1 MTHIVFN
8 GSLIF
13 EFCVVQVKIDV
24 FWTITASV
32 KFGISNMK
40 ALSKM
45 YSFFSILKLQTP
57 AIFLILIIF
66 PTRQVHTSCQV
77 FALKNVAHLLH
88 WEVVVFSLVFLG
100 VVHKWCHPLRREGE
114 SAKRWH
120 YSISLFSKMDDKGE
134 GRGQK
139 SQ

>member
-13 EFCVVQVKIDV
+13 EFCVVQVKIEGF

-45 YSFFSILKLQTP
+45 YSFFSIFKLQTP
-57 AIFLILIIF
+57 AIFLIPIIF
-66 PTRQVHTSCQV
+66 PTRQVHSTSCQV
-77 FALKNVAHLLH
+77 FA
-88 WEVVVFSLVFLG
+88 
-100 VVHKWCHPLRREGE
+100 
-114 SAKRWH
+114 
-120 YSISLFSKMDDKGE
+120 
-134 GRGQK
+134 
-139 SQ
+139 